1 MRGEALVSAGFKW
14 VSRITPTTPHSLFT
28 HRLTRNCLRDETG
41 SLSLFIISLFLLTMV
56 LSFAIIDLSGAY
68 LAQRQLI
75 NIGESAISRAA
86 HSVDLDRYYS
96 GDRVQSGSSVGTPTF
111 LLPIDCSA
119 AAQTL
124 EAELTTAQLHGAP
137 ISIAEFR
144 CEGDVLHTTL
154 TSQIQP
160 TLSLPLLPASVM
172 SHLLTINATVSASNV
187 IGG

>member
-1 MRGEALVSAGFKW
+1 M
-14 VSRITPTTPHSLFT
+14 TPTARMTPTAPRSLLS
-28 HRLTRNCLRDETG
+28 RRRTRDYLSDETG
-41 SLSLFIISLFLLTMV
+41 SLSLFIISLFLLTIV
-56 LSFAIIDLSGAY
+56 LSFAIIDLSGAF

-86 HSVDLDRYYS
+86 HSVDLDRYYA
-96 GDRVQSGSSVGTPTF
+96 GDRVQSGGSLGAPTF

-119 AAQTL
+119 AVQTL
-124 EAELTTAQLHGAP
+124 QAELTTAQLHGAP

-160 TLSLPLLPASVM
+160 TLALPLLPGSIM